1 MITSN
6 QVQNPF
12 SEYATI
18 MPLGDT
24 AMLVRFSDRLT
35 DQANQAAVSAA
46 QHFVQANIPGVLEI
60 TPNLVSVLLRYNPEI
75 VRPSDLSGEIRI
87 CLSASQPKGESKPA
101 RHEISA
107 TFEGPDLIEVARL
120 TGMSV
125 PDFVARHNATPL
137 RVLATG
143 FAPGFVYCGMH
154 ADDLVVERR
163 KTIHSKVPA
172 GSILFAA
179 GQTAIC
185 ATSLPT
191 GWHVIGH
198 TDFANFD
205 PSASPPSQ
213 LAAGDFVQFVEVTS

>member
-6 QVQNPF
+6 QLQTPL
-12 SEYATI
+12 SKHATI

-24 AMLVRFSDRLT
+24 AMLVRFDDKLT
-35 DQANQAAVSAA
+35 DHANQAAIRAA
-46 QHFVQANIPGVLEI
+46 QHFAQANIPGVLEI
-60 TPNLVSVLLRYNPEI
+60 TPNLVSVLLRYNSE
-75 VRPSDLSGEIRI
+75 VTRPADLSGEIQL
-87 CLSASQPKGESKPA
+87 CLSASQPEGEAEPT
-101 RHEISA
+101 RHEISVI
-107 TFEGPDLIEVARL
+107 FDGPDLSEVARL

-125 PDFVARHNATPL
+125 ADFVARHNATPL

-163 KTIHSKVPA
+163 KTIHTKVPA

-198 TDFANFD
+198 TDFTNFD

-213 LAAGDFVQFVEVTS
+213 LAAGDFVRFVEVTS